1 MADKRVARGLP
12 VFGILLVLLGALLL
26 LQTIGVVSWDL
37 WLELWRFWPVAL
49 IAGGVSIILGRR
61 FPVLASLVVVFLFVG
76 TVGAAAF
83 FVVTNAESFVVS
95 EFAEPLD
102 GVESLELEV
111 KFGAGELFISDLP
124 AGSTDMVQARLSGA
138 GSNPVLVSKVVRSG
152 NRAEVKLENAQD
164 SLFNLN
170 INRKLEVKVAR
181 DVETN
186 LIIQSGAG
194 DINVDLER
202 LQVAGLALEAG
213 AVSAELVTPATAGF
227 TDATV
232 GIGAAS
238 LEVTVPEGVAARIR
252 VDAGMSSVD
261 IDDRFPKVNGV
272 HESPGYDAA
281 AHRLN
286 LEVAGGAASIEV
298 E

>member
-1 MADKRVARGLP
+1 MP

-26 LQTIGVVSWDL
+26 LQTMGVVSWSL

-61 FPVLASLVVVFLFVG
+61 FPVLASLVVVFLLVA

-83 FVVTNAESFVVS
+83 FIATDEESFVVS

-102 GVESLELEV
+102 GVELLELEV
-111 KFGAGELFISDLP
+111 EFGAGELLISDLP
-124 AGSTDMVQARLSGA
+124 AGSTDLLQARLSGA
-138 GSNPVLVSKVVRSG
+138 GSNPALVSNVVRSG
-152 NRAEVKLENAQD
+152 NRVEVKLENVQN

-170 INRKLEVKVAR
+170 INRKLDVKVAR
-181 DVETN
+181 DVEVN
-186 LIIQSGAG
+186 LLIQSGASDL
-194 DINVDLER
+194 DIDLER
-202 LQVAGLALEAG
+202 LQVTDLDIEAG
-213 AVSAELVTPATAGF
+213 AASAELTTPATAGF
-227 TDATV
+227 TDATI

-272 HESPGYDAA
+272 HESPGYDTAER
-281 AHRLN
+281 RLN
-286 LEVAGGAASIEV
+286 LEVDGGAASIEV

>member
-1 MADKRVARGLP
+1 MADLGRGKGLP

-26 LQTIGVVSWDL
+26 LQTMGVVSWSL

-61 FPVLASLVVVFLFVG
+61 FPVLASLVVVFLLVA

-83 FVVTNAESFVVS
+83 FIATDEESFVVS

-102 GVESLELEV
+102 GVELLELEV
-111 KFGAGELFISDLP
+111 EFGAGELLISDLP
-124 AGSTDMVQARLSGA
+124 AGSTDLLQARLSGA
-138 GSNPVLVSKVVRSG
+138 GSNPALVSNVVRSG
-152 NRAEVKLENAQD
+152 NRVEVKLENVQN

-170 INRKLEVKVAR
+170 INRKLDVKVAR
-181 DVETN
+181 DVEVN
-186 LIIQSGAG
+186 LLIQSGASDL
-194 DINVDLER
+194 DIDLER
-202 LQVAGLALEAG
+202 LQVTDLDIEAG
-213 AVSAELVTPATAGF
+213 AASAELTTPATAGF
-227 TDATV
+227 TDATI

-272 HESPGYDAA
+272 HESPGYDTAER
-281 AHRLN
+281 RLN
-286 LEVAGGAASIEV
+286 LEVDGGAASIEV